1 MRITDLVGEAAGVG
15 KIVKGINTTHDVRP
29 GEIKRQSGKFGHR
42 HTVPSAKLEEVFA
55 PDAPLPRDVKWT
67 QDRGDHFAEF
77 EIDGEQVRI
86 RILEMEPSNPFT
98 RIKVQPGPGYDVEF
112 SVDQLQRVTGTWG
125 TQSARVMGKVVSVL
139 WDWFSSHPW
148 SWISFSGAGVPGQE
162 GRSRVGLYR
171 RMSQV
176 LARRAGAEVYEKPH
190 TRYRQGT
197 STFVIYK
204 PADDKEVDEARLMQ
218 APARGARWQSVGRRP
233 YEIWETSW
241 GFRDL
246 SGKDHLIELE
256 VNSVV
261 NFNHWQSELTA
272 LPGSQGWTLA
282 FSVDGEIGA
291 TGDVGA
297 SSARLFAEVL
307 QRARGFFQDHKWD
320 YIIFSGAKGSRNRM
334 YSALGHMLAQESGA
348 EFFQVRNE
356 FVISKGGAIK
366 KKTPSGDLDEAGG
379 VGLVVPG
386 VNMPAGQHSDEIRRQ
401 AKKFGNKVSS
411 KGVPPTIKTNGMF
424 ESVSGDRIWNT
435 IHQTHHEPI
444 NNPNMERFVKSHR
457 WGIEMIQPQDLTP
470 EEELF
475 DRDDPFNRIVDIDP
489 SRVRWY
495 VKHWQTGRA
504 LDPIVMGPEGSV
516 IDGNHRAQAA
526 IQLNKPIQAY
536 VPMEALT
543 EDQALPPEVE
553 EFLQSLSSD
562 DVGVEQVGSWTVHFE
577 GFSEWCQSDAQDRCN
592 LPSSDPRHLPSYESV
607 YDEVLNDF
615 IEREGGRQP
624 VKSGLV
630 GDQDYPVFYAV
641 FDSRQLT

>member
-112 SVDQLQRVTGTWG
+112 SVNQLQRVTGTWG

-176 LARRAGAEVYEKPH
+176 LARGAGAEVYEKPH

-197 STFVIYK
+197 STFVIYR
-204 PADDKEVDEARLMQ
+204 PAEKSSVDEA
-218 APARGARWQSVGRRP
+218 A
-233 YEIWETSW
+233 
-241 GFRDL
+241 
-246 SGKDHLIELE
+246 
-256 VNSVV
+256 
-261 NFNHWQSELTA
+261 
-272 LPGSQGWTLA
+272 
-282 FSVDGEIGA
+282 
-291 TGDVGA
+291 
-297 SSARLFAEVL
+297 
-307 QRARGFFQDHKWD
+307 
-320 YIIFSGAKGSRNRM
+320 
-334 YSALGHMLAQESGA
+334 
-348 EFFQVRNE
+348 
-356 FVISKGGAIK
+356 
-366 KKTPSGDLDEAGG
+366 G

-504 LDPIVMGPEGSV
+504 PDPIVMGHEGSV

-526 IQLNKPIQAY
+526 IQLKRPIQAY